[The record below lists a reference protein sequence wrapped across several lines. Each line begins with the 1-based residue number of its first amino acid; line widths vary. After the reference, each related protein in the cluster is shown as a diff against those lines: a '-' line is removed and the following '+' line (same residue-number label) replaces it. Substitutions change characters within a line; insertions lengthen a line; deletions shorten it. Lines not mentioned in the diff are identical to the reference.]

1 MTHVANDG
9 FDEAVDALSAPA
21 DSVVDVADSFVR
33 VFPVAGA
40 SISTVG
46 DFLGNETL
54 SASSDLAARIDEL
67 QFDLGEGPC
76 WDALSTGRPVLEP
89 DLWAG
94 PPPQWPAFSRAIP
107 GDVGAIFAFP
117 ILVGRLRIGAV
128 DMYAGA
134 PTELNRLQTRQATT
148 LAGLVGRN
156 VLRLALESAGG
167 DVDERMLT
175 KHSRRT
181 IHQATGMVLAQLDI
195 SAEEAGLVIQGHAFA
210 SGRSMK
216 EVAEDILAGRLAFMD
231 GPSGIEED
239 R

>member
-1 MTHVANDG
+1 MANDG
-9 FDEAVDALSAPA
+9 YDEAVGALSAPA
-21 DSVVDVADSFVR
+21 DSVAQAADSFVR
-33 VFPVAGA
+33 VFPVTGA

-54 SASSDLAARIDEL
+54 SASNDLAAHIDEL

-76 WDALSTGRPVLEP
+76 WDALSTGRPVIEP
-89 DLWAG
+89 DLWAA
-94 PPPQWPAFSRAIP
+94 PLHQWPAFSRAIP
-107 GDVGAIFAFP
+107 RDEVGAIFAFP

-128 DMYAGA
+128 DMYAGE
-134 PTELNRLQTRQATT
+134 PMELNRMQTRQAAA
-148 LAGLVGRN
+148 LAGLVGKN
-156 VLRLALESAGG
+156 VLRLALESAG
-167 DVDERMLT
+167 DDDERLLT

-195 SAEEAGLVIQGHAFA
+195 SAEEAGLIIQGYSFA

-216 EVAEDILAGRLAFMD
+216 EVSDDILAGRLAFHD
-231 GPSGIEED
+231 GPAGIEEI